1 MRTSSRLWALSL
13 AVLSFAIAGCGSSS
27 NNPPQSRVRVINA
40 SIGANG
46 GQSVDVQLG
55 GQTVFTN
62 VGYGQESGSAT
73 VNSGTGVVASAL
85 LAGTGTLIV
94 SGPATIQPNVDQT
107 LLVTGVTG
115 GAGALGYQIVALSPQ
130 DYSSTPSG
138 GQIRVYFVNAAPVVG
153 TTDFS
158 YTVNGGAVQ
167 TNADLTSVNYLQMT
181 PAQLPTFGS
190 TTFTANVAGTIVTST
205 PITTTG
211 GKTYTVVLTGR
222 NTLGVANPALALQVI
237 QNN

>member
-13 AVLSFAIAGCGSSS
+13 AALSFAIAGCGSSS

-40 SIGANG
+40 AIGATG

-62 VGYGQESGSAT
+62 VGFGQESNSVT
-73 VNSGTGVVASAL
+73 VNSGTGIVAKAL
-85 LAGTGTLIV
+85 LAGTGTSVV
-94 SGPATIQPNVDQT
+94 SGPVNIQANVDQV
-107 LLVTGVTG
+107 LLVSGVTG
-115 GAGALGYQIVALSPQ
+115 GIGTLGYQVVALSPQ

-138 GQIRVYFVNAAPVVG
+138 GQIRVYFINASPTNQTAN
-153 TTDFS
+153 FS
-158 YTVNGGAVQ
+158 YTVDSGAVQ
-167 TNADLTSVNYLQMT
+167 TNADLTNVTYLQMT

-190 TTFTANVAGTIVTST
+190 TTFTATVGGEVVNST

-222 NTLGVANPALALQVI
+222 TAVGGANPGLALQVI